1 MDQSAALRTDHPAT
15 EQDALA
21 ELPAGDFVRRWRQI
35 TGEPPAI
42 LLSSRSEMI
51 ALLVES
57 VPMAPLTPQGE
68 SPGTAGLGRL
78 RPKIA
83 ARTGQTGRPQ
93 DPPRAVISGVRDRDR
108 PDAEP
113 GWRDGFAPVEVAA
126 FARVWEYADA
136 DQRGHTSSVREV
148 ACEG

>member
-1 MDQSAALRTDHPAT
+1 MDQSAAPRTDHPAT

-42 LLSSRSEMI
+42 LLNSRSEMI

-68 SPGTAGLGRL
+68 SHGTAG
-78 RPKIA
+78 
-83 ARTGQTGRPQ
+83 
-93 DPPRAVISGVRDRDR
+93 SG
-108 PDAEP
+108 E
-113 GWRDGFAPVEVAA
+113 
-126 FARVWEYADA
+126 
-136 DQRGHTSSVREV
+136 TSSQDRGSDGPDGAVSGYSARS
-148 ACEG
+148 AQQ

>member
-68 SPGTAGLGRL
+68 SSGTAGSGETPSQDRGSDG
-78 RPKIA
+78 PDGA
-83 ARTGQTGRPQ
+83 A
-93 DPPRAVISGVRDRDR
+93 SGSS
-108 PDAEP
+108 
-113 GWRDGFAPVEVAA
+113 
-126 FARVWEYADA
+126 ARS
-136 DQRGHTSSVREV
+136 DQRGPSQGP
-148 ACEG
+148 A